1 MTNQIDTGTD
11 ELLCSL
17 DERVALITLNRP
29 ERKNALS
36 DNLTP
41 ALRQTLFEL
50 NTNQEVGCIVIT
62 GAGNAFCA
70 GGDVSG
76 MGSGSNTETTKK
88 PPTVQDRVNTLQ
100 HKQETL
106 TLRLFEHAK
115 PTIASLPGPA
125 VGAGMCIALAC
136 DIRVGAESAFIGTGY
151 RNVGFSGDYGGS
163 WLLTQLVGV
172 AKAKELFFTGQASS
186 IRRMSCI
193 RSIQSGGTGR
203 SAAESDY
210 GTCETNCIRPSHR
223 NWLHE
228 GKYKQSS
235 RTGLARGASS
245 GGRQAHALCG
255 NQ

>member
-76 MGSGSNTETTKK
+76 MGSGSNTETQKK
-88 PPTVQDRVNTLQ
+88 TPYRPGSG
-100 HKQETL
+100 K
-106 TLRLFEHAK
+106 HAS
-115 PTIASLPGPA
+115 TQ
-125 VGAGMCIALAC
+125 
-136 DIRVGAESAFIGTGY
+136 T
-151 RNVGFSGDYGGS
+151 RNAD
-163 WLLTQLVGV
+163 
-172 AKAKELFFTGQASS
+172 
-186 IRRMSCI
+186 
-193 RSIQSGGTGR
+193 
-203 SAAESDY
+203 AA
-210 GTCETNCIRPSHR
+210 TF
-223 NWLHE
+223 
-228 GKYKQSS
+228 
-235 RTGLARGASS
+235 
-245 GGRQAHALCG
+245 
-255 NQ
+255 

>member
-76 MGSGSNTETTKK
+76 MGSGSNTETPKK
-88 PPTVQDRVNTLQ
+88 TPTVQDL
-100 HKQETL
+100 
-106 TLRLFEHAK
+106 
-115 PTIASLPGPA
+115 SL
-125 VGAGMCIALAC
+125 IH
-136 DIRVGAESAFIGTGY
+136 I
-151 RNVGFSGDYGGS
+151 
-163 WLLTQLVGV
+163 
-172 AKAKELFFTGQASS
+172 
-186 IRRMSCI
+186 
-193 RSIQSGGTGR
+193 
-203 SAAESDY
+203 
-210 GTCETNCIRPSHR
+210 
-223 NWLHE
+223 
-228 GKYKQSS
+228 
-235 RTGLARGASS
+235 
-245 GGRQAHALCG
+245 
-255 NQ
+255 

>member
-76 MGSGSNTETTKK
+76 
-88 PPTVQDRVNTLQ
+88 L
-100 HKQETL
+100 
-106 TLRLFEHAK
+106 
-115 PTIASLPGPA
+115 SL
-125 VGAGMCIALAC
+125 IH
-136 DIRVGAESAFIGTGY
+136 I
-151 RNVGFSGDYGGS
+151 
-163 WLLTQLVGV
+163 
-172 AKAKELFFTGQASS
+172 
-186 IRRMSCI
+186 
-193 RSIQSGGTGR
+193 
-203 SAAESDY
+203 
-210 GTCETNCIRPSHR
+210 
-223 NWLHE
+223 
-228 GKYKQSS
+228 
-235 RTGLARGASS
+235 
-245 GGRQAHALCG
+245 
-255 NQ
+255 

>member
-29 ERKNALS
+29 ERENALS

-76 MGSGSNTETTKK
+76 MGSGSILKPKK
-88 PPTVQDRVNTLQ
+88 TPTVQDRVNTLQ

-125 VGAGMCIALAC
+125 VGAGMCIASRATF
-136 DIRVGAESAFIGTGY
+136 GWAP
-151 RNVGFSGDYGGS
+151 NQH
-163 WLLTQLVGV
+163 LLGPAIVTSDFLGLWRQLVADSTGRSGKSER
-172 AKAKELFFTGQASS
+172 ALFTGREDS
-186 IRRMSCI
+186 IRRMSCV
-193 RSIQSGGTGR
+193 RSI
-203 SAAESDY
+203 
-210 GTCETNCIRPSHR
+210 
-223 NWLHE
+223 
-228 GKYKQSS
+228 
-235 RTGLARGASS
+235 
-245 GGRQAHALCG
+245 
-255 NQ
+255 

>member
-76 MGSGSNTETTKK
+76 
-88 PPTVQDRVNTLQ
+88 
-100 HKQETL
+100 
-106 TLRLFEHAK
+106 
-115 PTIASLPGPA
+115 
-125 VGAGMCIALAC
+125 C
-136 DIRVGAESAFIGTGY
+136 
-151 RNVGFSGDYGGS
+151 
-163 WLLTQLVGV
+163 LLYT
-172 AKAKELFFTGQASS
+172 S
-186 IRRMSCI
+186 
-193 RSIQSGGTGR
+193 
-203 SAAESDY
+203 
-210 GTCETNCIRPSHR
+210 PSPR
-223 NWLHE
+223 D
-228 GKYKQSS
+228 
-235 RTGLARGASS
+235 
-245 GGRQAHALCG
+245 
-255 NQ
+255 